1 MAKEQRLE
9 KHLILAELVERWARK
24 NGLLG
29 NAYIQRLL
37 PALINQENLSM
48 WASID
53 PFTQLPHVA
62 SGRGLRFERIA
73 MRLTSFR
80 NALVFAPVAVTWIAV
95 SKATSAFEIYVEK
108 NANATVNFLQFW
120 QDGYGILGEEWQIE
134 KVALFDAL
142 IVFLVICLSFAI
154 NFFWQASD
162 SLREKEE
169 AELEDERA
177 QVAFAIKEYLFTKQ
191 TISRLTLN
199 RGIAT
204 AIENLVQATEN
215 LQHRRR
221 R

>member
-1 MAKEQRLE
+1 MSKEKKLE
-9 KHLILAELVERWARK
+9 KNLILAELVERWARK
-24 NGLLG
+24 HGFLR
-29 NAYIQRLL
+29 NAYIERLL
-37 PALINQENLSM
+37 PALVNQENLSM

-53 PFTQLPHVA
+53 PFAQLPHPA
-62 SGRGLRFERIA
+62 SQRGSRFERIA
-73 MRLTSFR
+73 IRLTAFR
-80 NALVFAPVAVTWIAV
+80 NALVFAPVAITWIAV
-95 SKATSAFEIYVEK
+95 SQATSAFEKYVEQ

-120 QDGYGILGEEWQIE
+120 QNGYGVLGEEWQIE
-134 KVALFDAL
+134 KVALFDAAIVL
-142 IVFLVICLSFAI
+142 IVIFMSFAI
-154 NFFWQASD
+154 NFFWQGSD
-162 SLREKEE
+162 SLREREE

-199 RGIAT
+199 RGVAT